1 VKINRR
7 IFILEMT
14 AALASSLLVSEKVL
28 ADNAVLEESDP
39 AAQGLGYKKDA
50 TKVDK
55 AKYSNYAEGQSCANC
70 AFYQGAPGS
79 MSGNCPLFP
88 GKLVN
93 GPGWCKSYTK
103 KG

>member
-1 VKINRR
+1 MTINRR
-7 IFILEMT
+7 DFLLEMT
-14 AALASSLLVSEKVL
+14 AALAGSLLISDKVL
-28 ADNAVLEESDP
+28 ADGAILEESDP
-39 AAQGLGYKKDA
+39 AAQALGYKKDA

-55 AKYSNYAEGQSCANC
+55 TKYSNYADGESCANC
-70 AFYQGAPGS
+70 SFYQGAQGS

-93 GPGWCKSYTK
+93 GPGWCKNYTK